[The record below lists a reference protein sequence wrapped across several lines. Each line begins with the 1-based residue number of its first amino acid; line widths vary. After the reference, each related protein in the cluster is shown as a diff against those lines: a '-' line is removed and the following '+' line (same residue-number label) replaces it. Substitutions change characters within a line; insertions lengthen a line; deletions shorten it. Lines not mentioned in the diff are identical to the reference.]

1 MTEQQFFERAVML
14 MAAGNRDPELTRLRN
29 EAEDAGHDF
38 DQIQQDAYDALMEAA
53 MTWRDA

>member
-14 MAAGNRDPELTRLRN
+14 MADGGRHSEMIRLRN